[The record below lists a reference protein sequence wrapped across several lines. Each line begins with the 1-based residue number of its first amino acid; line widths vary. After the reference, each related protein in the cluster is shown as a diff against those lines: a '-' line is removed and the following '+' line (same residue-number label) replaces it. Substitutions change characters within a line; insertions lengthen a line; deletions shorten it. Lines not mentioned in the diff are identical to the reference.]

1 MIDLDLS
8 HITYCTQRVDRLL
21 WHTVV

>member
-21 WHTVV
+21 CHTVV